1 MKETISSISMR
12 LWPTIATKTMDASSK
27 WTRVAPRKST
37 RRMNGRCRGPYVPYD
52 VAKTHSA
59 TLDMPDADM
68 ASEAANHEV
77 AMREATRKAGFISQD
92 AYYNITSPVRTPD

>member
-1 MKETISSISMR
+1 
-12 LWPTIATKTMDASSK
+12 
-27 WTRVAPRKST
+27 
-37 RRMNGRCRGPYVPYD
+37 
-52 VAKTHSA
+52 
-59 TLDMPDADM
+59 MPDADM